1 MIYFNRTYECKITNL
16 KTGYEKTFTG
26 LRMAFQYQKDTDS
39 ESGKGVVTVYNLAS
53 NSRKSLT
60 VKGNKDSTPNL
71 MIELSVGYGN
81 TRKMIIRG
89 KAVGYHMW
97 IPPEAVSKF
106 QVSDG
111 LYEIA
116 QATIDKTYKKGESY
130 DQVISDLLD
139 SIGLDRG
146 RIDKL
151 NKSLPEN
158 LVVDKDPKKKLDE
171 LGDKLGFRFIV
182 ELSRANII
190 LKPKDETSQKDVKTT
205 VVLNTN
211 SGLIGKPYIKGDFI
225 IARCLFNP
233 QIQLNSYV
241 TVESEALGSS
251 TTNRVIAVKA
261 RGDTEGSKWEMDLT
275 LSLQDT
281 LTLMSDIYDELDTGV
296 SSA

>member
-1 MIYFNRTYECKITNL
+1 MIYFNRTYDCKITNL
-16 KTGYEKTFTG
+16 KTGYIKTVTG
-26 LRMAFQYQKDTDS
+26 LRMSFQYQKDTDS
-39 ESGKGVVTVYNLAS
+39 ESGKGMVTIYNLS
-53 NSRKSLT
+53 DSSRKSLT

-71 MIELSVGYGN
+71 MLELSVGYGN
-81 TRKMIIRG
+81 TKRMIIRG
-89 KAVGYHMW
+89 KAMGYHMW
-97 IPPEAVSKF
+97 IPPEAISRF
-106 QVSDG
+106 QISDG
-111 LYEIA
+111 LFEIA
-116 QATIDKTYKKGESY
+116 QATIDKSYKKGESY

-146 RIDKL
+146 RIDKI
-151 NKSLPEN
+151 NKSLSEN
-158 LVVDKDPKKKLDE
+158 LVVNKDPKKKLDE

-190 LKPKDETSQKDVKTT
+190 LKPKDETSQKDIKAT
-205 VVLNTN
+205 VLLNTS

-225 IARCLFNP
+225 MAKCLFNP

-241 TVESEALGSS
+241 TIDSESLGSP

-281 LTLMSDIYDELDTGV
+281 LTLMADIYDELDTG
-296 SSA
+296 ATIA

>member
-1 MIYFNRTYECKITNL
+1 MIYFNRTYDCKITNL
-16 KTGYEKTFTG
+16 KTGYIKIVTG
-26 LRMAFQYQKDTDS
+26 LRMSFQYQKDTDS
-39 ESGKGVVTVYNLAS
+39 ESGKGMVTIYNLS
-53 NSRKSLT
+53 DSSRKSLT

-71 MIELSVGYGN
+71 MLELSVGYGN
-81 TRKMIIRG
+81 TKRMIIRG
-89 KAVGYHMW
+89 KAMGYHMW
-97 IPPEAVSKF
+97 IPPEAISRF
-106 QVSDG
+106 QISDG
-111 LYEIA
+111 LFEIA
-116 QATIDKTYKKGESY
+116 QATIDKSYKKGESY

-146 RIDKL
+146 RIDKI

-158 LVVDKDPKKKLDE
+158 LVVNKDPKKKLDE

-190 LKPKDETSQKDVKTT
+190 LKPKDETSQKDIKAT
-205 VVLNTN
+205 VLLNTS

-225 IARCLFNP
+225 MAKCLFNP

-241 TVESEALGSS
+241 TVDSESLGSP

-281 LTLMSDIYDELDTGV
+281 LTLMADIYDELDTG
-296 SSA
+296 ATIA

>member
-1 MIYFNRTYECKITNL
+1 MIYFNRTYDCKITNL
-16 KTGYEKTFTG
+16 KTGYIKTVTG
-26 LRMAFQYQKDTDS
+26 LRMSFQYQKDTDS
-39 ESGKGVVTVYNLAS
+39 ESGKGMVTIYNLS
-53 NSRKSLT
+53 DSSRKSLT

-71 MIELSVGYGN
+71 MLELSVGYGN
-81 TRKMIIRG
+81 TKRMIIRG
-89 KAVGYHMW
+89 KAMGYHMW
-97 IPPEAVSKF
+97 IPPEAISRF
-106 QVSDG
+106 QISDG
-111 LYEIA
+111 LFEIA
-116 QATIDKTYKKGESY
+116 QATIDKSYKKGESY

-146 RIDKL
+146 RIDKI
-151 NKSLPEN
+151 NKSLSEN
-158 LVVDKDPKKKLDE
+158 LVVNKDPKKKLDE

-190 LKPKDETSQKDVKTT
+190 LKPKDETSQKDIKAT
-205 VVLNTN
+205 VLLNTS

-225 IARCLFNP
+225 IAKCLFNP

-241 TVESEALGSS
+241 TIDSESLGSP

-281 LTLMSDIYDELDTGV
+281 LTLMADIYDELDTG
-296 SSA
+296 ATIA